1 MPIRAGSTLAPP
13 LRTLTL
19 ATTAP
24 STPPHP
30 PGATPQAGS
39 RPAASP
45 PRRAGAGAGVPRL
58 GDLLV
63 KMGALTP
70 GDLDWALREQKADG
84 RRLGEILLAH
94 QKVTPE
100 QMATALAHRLGVERA
115 DLRAPDPGV
124 QEMIEARTQRRY
136 SAVPLRL
143 DPQGRLVVAMA
154 DPQNVLA
161 VDDLRILC
169 GRDIRPVLALP
180 EEVALLLNKQA
191 SMEEFVAEVVEET
204 ELDSGYGE
212 GGAAI
217 NELRAAGD
225 DAPVVRL
232 VNSIIVRAIESGA
245 SDIHIEPQPS
255 ELSVRFRVDGVLR
268 VVATVPLNLARG
280 VVSRIKIMAE
290 IDISERRKPQDG
302 RVGLALQGRHLDLRV
317 ATLPTVHG
325 ESVVIRILDRSNVQL
340 DLGTIGFA
348 PDTLASWELCYKKPY
363 GALLVT
369 GPTGSGKS
377 TTLYG
382 TLNQLNSP
390 GRKIITI
397 EDPVEYRLAGITQIQ
412 VNPKAGLTFAAGLRS
427 ILRCDPDVV
436 MIGEIRDKETAQ
448 IAMEAALT
456 GHLVL
461 ATLHTNDAASAMTR
475 LTEMGIEPFLSSSAI
490 IGVLAQRL
498 ARKVCV
504 HCRQPARLPLSKLRG
519 YLGDDDLPAHLPDPV
534 TVPIP
539 RGCDKCGNTGYS
551 GRLGVYEMLSV
562 NEQMESLVA
571 NRGAADEIRRMAR
584 GHGMRTLREDGLRK
598 VLQGTTTIDELLR
611 TVA

>member
-1 MPIRAGSTLAPP
+1 MQG
-13 LRTLTL
+13 
-19 ATTAP
+19 
-24 STPPHP
+24 PPHP
-30 PGATPQAGS
+30 PHAPA
-39 RPAASP
+39 RPAPPAGAATATAGPAAP
-45 PRRAGAGAGVPRL
+45 PRARPEATRVPRL

-63 KMGALTP
+63 RMGALSP
-70 GDLDWALREQKADG
+70 ADLDWALREQKADG

-100 QMATALAHRLGVERA
+100 QMAQALAHRLGVERA
-115 DLRAPDPGV
+115 NLTNPDPGV
-124 QEMIEARTQRRY
+124 QDFIEARSQRRY

-143 DPQGRLVVAMA
+143 DEAGRLVVAMA

-180 EEVALLLNKQA
+180 EEIALLLNKQA
-191 SMEEFVAEVVEET
+191 TMEEFVAEVVEET
-204 ELDSGYGE
+204 EVDGGYGE
-212 GGAAI
+212 GVAAI
-217 NELRAAGD
+217 SELRAAGD

-245 SDIHIEPQPS
+245 SDIHIEPQPA
-255 ELSVRFRVDGVLR
+255 ELAVRFRIDGVLR
-268 VVATVPLNLARG
+268 VVATVPLNLSRG

-290 IDISERRKPQDG
+290 IDIAERRRPQDG

-348 PDTLASWELCYKKPY
+348 PDTLSVWERCYRKPY

-397 EDPVEYRLAGITQIQ
+397 EDPVEYRLTGITQIQ
-412 VNPKAGLTFAAGLRS
+412 VNVKAGLTFAAGLRS

-461 ATLHTNDAASAMTR
+461 ATLHTNDAAGAMTR
-475 LTEMGIEPFLSSSAI
+475 LTEMGIEPFLSSSAV

-498 ARKVCV
+498 ARKVCPS
-504 HCRQPARLPLSKLRG
+504 CRQPAPLPLAKLRG
-519 YLGDDDLPAHLPDPV
+519 YLGDNDLPPGLPDPV

-551 GRLGVYEMLSV
+551 GRVGVYEMMTIG
-562 NEQMESLVA
+562 EEIESLVA
-571 NRGAADEIRRMAR
+571 GRSSAEEIRRAAR
-584 GHGMRTLREDGLRK
+584 GEGMRTLREDGLRK
-598 VLQGTTTIDELLR
+598 VLSGVTTVDELLR